1 MGSGIARIGLT
12 IEGLVFMAIGTVG
25 LLAGEDERSPFLPEG
40 PLTNFGLL
48 VLGLAVAGAA
58 QQPGPRRVVAWVQAI
73 GFTAKLVSAAAGDP
87 TGLPWHAAPSALVG
101 TVLLILAV
109 MSLSAAE
116 ADSPPTQAG
125 GQQGRRPG
133 G

>member
-1 MGSGIARIGLT
+1 MGSGIARKALT

-25 LLAGEDERSPFLPEG
+25 LLAGKDEHSPFLPESA
-40 PLTNFGLL
+40 LTNLGLF

-73 GFTAKLVSAAAGDP
+73 GFTAKLVSAAGSP
-87 TGLPWHAAPSALVG
+87 TELPLHAAPSALVG
-101 TVLLILAV
+101 TGLLILAV

-116 ADSPPTQAG
+116 ADSPPTRAG
-125 GQQGRRPG
+125 GRQGRRPG